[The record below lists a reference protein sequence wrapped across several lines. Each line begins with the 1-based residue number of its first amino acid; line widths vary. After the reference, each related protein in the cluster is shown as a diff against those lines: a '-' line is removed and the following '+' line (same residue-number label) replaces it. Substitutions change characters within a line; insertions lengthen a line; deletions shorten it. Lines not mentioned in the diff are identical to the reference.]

1 MHMNLKY
8 GYIITEPGADF
19 KRFFQGFPS
28 VIGYYSWPDRMADNA
43 FIAVPGTNVLT
54 FE

>member
-43 FIAVPGTNVLT
+43 FIAVPGSASM
-54 FE
+54 